1 MEVNTKNNVFQ
12 FVITLYHY
20 RIENMEN
27 NFGKHLIE
35 EAINNENLSDE
46 EIKNIY
52 PQITKWNEFNQ

>member
-52 PQITKWNEFNQ
+52 PQITK